1 MRLIKGYKDKMKEYT
16 YKKVAVIMGGS
27 SSEREI
33 SLISGA
39 AVLESLIKSG
49 FNAYKFDPS
58 EKSLCALLDDDFDC
72 AVIMLHGI
80 GGEDGVIQGALEALK
95 IPYTGSSVMA
105 SAIAMDKYRTKLI
118 WQSCG
123 VPTPNSQYINSKT
136 FNEHSFVLA
145 LDLPVVVKPANGGS
159 TVGLSKV
166 YNIEDLQKA
175 ITVAFKYDST
185 IIIEEMIIGEEF
197 TITVF
202 DSKVYPLVKIE
213 APEGE
218 YDYQNKYFTDITKY
232 ICPYDLGEAQNRLV
246 ENYALIAY
254 EAIGASGICRLD
266 FMIDK
271 NQQIYFLELNTIP
284 GMTSHSLVPMAFKSR
299 GYSFDDLCLQ
309 MLADAKL
316 HI

>member
-105 SAIAMDKYRTKLI
+105 SAIAM
-118 WQSCG
+118 
-123 VPTPNSQYINSKT
+123 
-136 FNEHSFVLA
+136 FE
-145 LDLPVVVKPANGGS
+145 
-159 TVGLSKV
+159 
-166 YNIEDLQKA
+166 NIQ
-175 ITVAFKYDST
+175 
-185 IIIEEMIIGEEF
+185 
-197 TITVF
+197 
-202 DSKVYPLVKIE
+202 
-213 APEGE
+213 
-218 YDYQNKYFTDITKY
+218 
-232 ICPYDLGEAQNRLV
+232 
-246 ENYALIAY
+246 
-254 EAIGASGICRLD
+254 
-266 FMIDK
+266 
-271 NQQIYFLELNTIP
+271 
-284 GMTSHSLVPMAFKSR
+284 
-299 GYSFDDLCLQ
+299 
-309 MLADAKL
+309 
-316 HI
+316 